1 MPVKYGV
8 ADSFLKAKPLI
19 EQRELNQYAIFLQ
32 MGHRRPLVETQY
44 FASLC
49 LEEPHRG
56 SISVE

>member
-1 MPVKYGV
+1 MPVNM
-8 ADSFLKAKPLI
+8 ALQILFLNSKPLI

-49 LEEPHRG
+49 LEEPR
-56 SISVE
+56 IL